1 VPQKITTSFPDLR
14 LLPIALA
21 AWTGAWLATSGHPV
35 YLMVGAGLLIGC
47 LIGAAVRRSW
57 WTAATSLMLAG
68 AMIIGLGHQRAVEQ
82 SAVSRLAAAHA
93 VGSAQMITKETPTV
107 HSSDGPRPP
116 YAYLDARVTQISG
129 RGQSW
134 TENVAVLVTVSGA
147 NVARWK
153 KLPVGSTVRSGVRL
167 EPARHGSDIAAMLRA
182 IGPPRRMAPPKPGTR
197 LINRVHR
204 GLRQAVHYGRAPQ
217 RAFIPAM
224 VLGDKD
230 TISAATAA
238 DFKTTSL
245 THLMVVSGMNLT
257 LLLAFLMIAARWV
270 GVRGWWLRLVGL
282 AGVVV
287 FVPLCRGEPS
297 VLRAAA
303 MGLVS
308 LAALGMSDRSSGL
321 RGLFVASIGL
331 VLLDPW
337 LCRSV
342 GFALSVLATGGIV
355 WWSGRWT
362 AAMVRWLPRIVAEAI
377 AVPLAAHLATLPV
390 ITAISGRVSVV
401 GVLTNAV
408 AAPLVAPARLL
419 GFVAAAV
426 SLVSSWVAGMVGWA
440 ACWAGQPILWVAHY
454 GAALPGAAWNWPVGP
469 ASLGVLGVACLGLGL
484 IMPAILG
491 SRWLAAGLVGVMLFG
506 VLRAPAQP
514 GWPPKDWLLV
524 ACDIGQGDGLVVHTG
539 KHAAIVVDSGPDP
552 VPMKT
557 CLDQLH
563 VTRVPLLMF
572 SHFHADHV
580 GGLAG
585 VLAGRSVD
593 RVWLS
598 PYPSPPDEAATVRQ
612 TLDQHQIPDSIPP
625 VGTKVTVGAAH
636 VSVLGP
642 RDRAPIPI
650 LAEHG
655 QSSLVNNLSILAM
668 ITVDGE
674 RILFTGDLEPE
685 EQQRLLDSGADLH
698 ADVLKV
704 PHHGSSRQDPAFIA
718 ATHARV
724 AIASAGQH
732 NDYGHPAPHTMH
744 LLRSDRMTALCT
756 CRRGSIAVTAT
767 GHRLGVVSQHKPHR

>member
-1 VPQKITTSFPDLR
+1 MPQQTRTSLPDLR
-14 LLPIALA
+14 LLPIAVA
-21 AWTGAWLATSGHPV
+21 SWAGTWLATSGHTA
-35 YLMVGAGLLIGC
+35 YLLVGGALLIGC
-47 LIGAAVRRSW
+47 IVTAAVRRSW
-57 WTAATSLMLAG
+57 WVAATSLMLIG
-68 AMIIGLGHQRAVEQ
+68 GLLVGLGHQHAVDQ
-82 SAVSRLAAAHA
+82 SAVSRLASKHA
-93 VGSAQMITKETPTV
+93 VGSVHVVTKEKPTV
-107 HSSDGPRPP
+107 HTSEGPRPS
-116 YAYLDARVTQISG
+116 YAYLHVNVTEVTG

-134 TENVAVLVTVSGA
+134 TANTTVLVTVSGD
-147 NVARWK
+147 NVPRWQ
-153 KLPVGSTVRSGVRL
+153 KLAVGSTIGSTVRIQ
-167 EPARHGSDIAAMLRA
+167 PARHGSDIAAMLRA
-182 IGPPRRMAPPKPGTR
+182 VGPPRRLAPPHAGTR

-204 GLRQAVHYGRAPQ
+204 GLRRAVHLGRPPQ
-217 RAFIPAM
+217 RAFMPAM

-230 TISAATAA
+230 QLSPTTDA

-257 LLLAFLMIAARWV
+257 LLLAFLLIGARWV

-282 AGVVV
+282 LGVAV

-308 LAALGMSDRSSGL
+308 LAALGMSDRSTGL

-331 VLLDPW
+331 VLIDPW
-337 LCRSV
+337 LSRSV

-362 AAMVRWLPRIVAEAI
+362 AAMIRWLPRIVAEAI
-377 AVPLAAHLATLPV
+377 TVPLAAHLATLPV

-401 GVLTNAV
+401 GVLANAA
-408 AAPLVAPARLL
+408 AAPFVAPARLL
-419 GFVAAAV
+419 GFVAAAL
-426 SLVSSWVAGMVGWA
+426 SLISSWLAGLVGWA

-469 ASLGVLGVACLGLGL
+469 ASLGVLGAACLGLGL

-514 GWPPKDWLLV
+514 GWPPKDWLMV